1 MFAER
6 LKKARNKTGQSQAEL
21 ASKLHISQQAYAKYE
36 TGASSP
42 NPDMLSD
49 IARELNVTPNYLLGY
64 SSENEIAP
72 PEPDEATRK
81 LIDLISSLP
90 ADQKTGLLLALQ
102 GLSGPQ
108 S

>member
-1 MFAER
+1 MSTNI
-6 LKKARNKTGQSQAEL
+6 KKAREAAGKSQKEIAVTLGVSAPTVSDWE
-21 ASKLHISQQAYAKYE
+21 AGKKFPSAK
-36 TGASSP
+36 
-42 NPDMLSD
+42 NLVQLSNYLGVSTD
-49 IARELNVTPNYLLGY
+49 YLLG
-64 SSENEIAP
+64 NEKSAP

-108 S
+108 P